1 MKKAIIGVVVII
13 LVVLGALFVRSYLR
27 VRPMLSIISARS
39 RIVIGQKLAVGI
51 ANTSPIIRANGNDL
65 TEDQVGRFRAVEE
78 RVEEAIGTEYQAF
91 EAHASYLQRVNSENG
106 RITALDVLKGFRDIG
121 SRYVKARQAQVAA
134 LNDARFSKEE
144 YEWVRARV
152 YAAAGRDLTHLSLD
166 SILETPE
173 LTTRAKVVQEH
184 LLDTVPAVNRKRVQ
198 PLLSKI
204 ERWRVLAFF
213 EL

>member
-1 MKKAIIGVVVII
+1 MKKAIIGGVVFL
-13 LVVLGALFVRSYLR
+13 LVVLGALFVREYLR
-27 VRPMLSIISARS
+27 VRPVLSIISARN
-39 RIVIGQKLAVGI
+39 RIAIGQKLEAGI
-51 ANTSPIIRANGNDL
+51 ANTSPFVRAHGNDL
-65 TEDQVGRFRAVEE
+65 TADQVGRFRAVEE
-78 RVEEAIGTEYQAF
+78 RVEETIGTDYQAF
-91 EAHASYLQRVNSENG
+91 EAHASYLQRVHSEGG
-106 RITALDVLKGFRDIG
+106 RITALDVIEGFGDIS

-184 LLDTVPAVNRKRVQ
+184 LLDTMPAVNRQRVQ

-204 ERWRVLAFF
+204 EHWRVLAFF